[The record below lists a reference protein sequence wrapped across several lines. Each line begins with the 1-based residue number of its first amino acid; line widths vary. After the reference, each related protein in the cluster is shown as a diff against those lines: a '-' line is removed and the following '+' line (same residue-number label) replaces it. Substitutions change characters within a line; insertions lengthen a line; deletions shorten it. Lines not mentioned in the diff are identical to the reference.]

1 MRTLGSTG
9 LPVTPV
15 GLGLAA
21 VGRPAYIT
29 LGRGADLGTERSVD
43 DMRRRCHELLDAA
56 YDAGVR
62 YVDAARSYGRA

>member
-15 GLGLAA
+15 GVGLAA

-29 LGRGADLGTERSVD
+29 LGRGEDLGPNRGVD
-43 DMRRRCHELLDAA
+43 DLRWTPRGPTAGPRSSWPSGCSGAA
-56 YDAGVR
+56 WSR
-62 YVDAARSYGRA
+62 AR